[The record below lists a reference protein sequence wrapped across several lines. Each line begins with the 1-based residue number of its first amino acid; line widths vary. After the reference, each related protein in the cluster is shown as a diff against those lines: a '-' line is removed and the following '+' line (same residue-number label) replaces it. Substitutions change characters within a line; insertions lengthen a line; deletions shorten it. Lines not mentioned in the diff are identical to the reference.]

1 MHGQAEVTRGMTDAV
16 SDPDAKIRELYGMDY
31 GEVMALIAVAQPHV
45 HAHLMSYPGSNDKA
59 PFVRKSVLYSMA
71 VDENGKGKQWT
82 GMLKKLHDNPKLLE
96 TVLKLDN
103 ADHDDK
109 GKKAPTKK

>member
-1 MHGQAEVTRGMTDAV
+1 MTDAG
-16 SDPDAKIRELYGMDY
+16 SDPNMHNWDAKIRELYGMDY
-31 GEVMALIAVAQPHV
+31 EEVMTLIAVVQPNV

-71 VDENGKGKQWT
+71 VDENGKQWT

-96 TVLKLDN
+96 TVLMLDN
-103 ADHDDK
+103 ADHDNT
-109 GKKAPTKK
+109 GKKASTKK

>member
-1 MHGQAEVTRGMTDAV
+1 MTDAV